1 MWETGNG
8 KIDSSGKREN
18 RKSVIESD
26 EVNHAERKDAD
37 VRNISNSLKKTRF
50 QMLNSLESRSV
61 PKNTRNNDWLEKDSE
76 SEGEELDR

>member
-37 VRNISNSLKKTRF
+37 VRNISNILKKNKISNAEF
-50 QMLNSLESRSV
+50 PGIQKC
-61 PKNTRNNDWLEKDSE
+61 PKKYKE
-76 SEGEELDR
+76 